1 MFFTLQMKL
10 ENFLKAFCL
19 AALFTLFLTGCTST
33 ESTYSATLAG
43 TCWAPESGPSGAV
56 LEFSADG
63 RRIVGTTNGNRFFA
77 PVNKMEKNL
86 LHFGDMAVT
95 RAMVREPEKER
106 KFLSGLE
113 AARAWSFD
121 GKILVLEDERRNSV
135 LRLYPLDRV
144 KNMPVKK

>member
-10 ENFLKAFCL
+10 ENFLTAFCL
-19 AALFTLFLTGCTST
+19 AALSVLFASGCAAVDNSV
-33 ESTYSATLAG
+33 SGTLAG
-43 TCWAPESGPSGAV
+43 TSWAPESGPSGAV

-77 PVNKMEKNL
+77 PVNKMERNI

-95 RAMVREPEKER
+95 RAMAREPEKER

-121 GKILVLEDERRNSV
+121 GRVLVLEDERRNSV
-135 LRLYPLDRV
+135 LRLYPLERV
-144 KNMPVKK
+144 QKIPAK

>member
-1 MFFTLQMKL
+1 MKL
-10 ENFLKAFCL
+10 ENFLTAFCL
-19 AALFTLFLTGCTST
+19 AALFLLFASGCAAVDKSV
-33 ESTYSATLAG
+33 SGTLAG
-43 TCWAPESGPSGAV
+43 TSWAPESGPSGAV

-77 PVNKMEKNL
+77 PVNKMERNI

-95 RAMVREPEKER
+95 RAMAREPEKER

-121 GKILVLEDERRNSV
+121 GRVLVLEDERRNSV
-135 LRLYPLDRV
+135 LRLYPLERV
-144 KNMPVKK
+144 QKIPAK